1 MAKFK
6 FFSWLIV
13 AIFPNKIAFQKK
25 TPVYTHLHKS
35 DKQQMPFKDIAGR
48 DVVQCVSLLGGQMNL
63 FVRGKKCWLADVS
76 AEDDQAF
83 AITMNHKIGN
93 CYDNMERTDYFAQ
106 LSKYSDKVSV
116 S

>member
-1 MAKFK
+1 
-6 FFSWLIV
+6 
-13 AIFPNKIAFQKK
+13 
-25 TPVYTHLHKS
+25 
-35 DKQQMPFKDIAGR
+35 MPFKDIAGR
-48 DVVQCVSLLGGQMNL
+48 DVVQCVSLLGGQVNL

-76 AEDDQAF
+76 VEDDLAF

-93 CYDNMERTDYFAQ
+93 YDNMKRTDYFAQ